1 MVQKPKINQTVLLT
15 GSVAYDRIMNFPG
28 YFKNEIMPDK
38 IHNLNVSFFVEK
50 METGF
55 GGTAGNIAYNL
66 ALLGAHPVILA
77 RVGASDFAPY
87 KQWLVKNNITTSHLM
102 TVKNEHTASAYIIT
116 DRRDNQI
123 AGFFPG
129 AMLEP
134 ITRKKVS
141 LPTTALAVVSA
152 QHPIDMVTLP
162 AIFKKKKIQYLFD
175 PGQQVTSLSGA
186 QLRLAITG
194 CMVLIGNDYEIS
206 LISKKTGWSMKQLLG
221 KAGMVV
227 TTLADKGSV
236 LRTGTTLH
244 KIKAAH
250 VKKVVDPTGAGDA
263 YRAGL
268 IVGLQRGLDL
278 PTSGKLASVIAAYAV
293 EQYGT
298 QRHHFTWATVKKRF
312 GQNFKQTL

>member
-1 MVQKPKINQTVLLT
+1 
-15 GSVAYDRIMNFPG
+15 
-28 YFKNEIMPDK
+28 MPDK
-38 IHNLNVSFFVEK
+38 IHSLNVSFFVEK

-55 GGTAGNIAYNL
+55 GGTASNIAYNL
-66 ALLGAHPVILA
+66 ALLGAHPVIMA
-77 RVGASDFAPY
+77 RVGANDFAPY
-87 KQWLVKNNITTSHLM
+87 KQWLIKNNISTSHLV
-102 TVKNEHTASAYIIT
+102 TVKDEYTASAYIIT

-129 AMLEP
+129 AMLTP
-134 ITRKKVS
+134 ITKQL
-141 LPTTALAVVSA
+141 LPTSYKLQASLAVISA
-152 QHPIDMVTLP
+152 QHPIDMVKLP

-194 CMVLIGNDYEIS
+194 CVVLIGNDYEIS

-221 KAGMVV
+221 KAGIVV

-236 LRTGTTLH
+236 LRTGTILH

-268 IVGLQRGLDL
+268 IVGLQRGFDL
-278 PTSGKLASVIAAYAV
+278 HKAGQLASVVAAYAV
-293 EQYGT
+293 EHYGT
-298 QRHHFTWATVKKRF
+298 QCHHFTWASVKKRY
-312 GQNFKQTL
+312 GRTFKHAL

>member
-186 QLRLAITG
+186 QLRLAITDRKSTR
-194 CMVLIGNDYEIS
+194 LNS
-206 LISKKTGWSMKQLLG
+206 SHRL
-221 KAGMVV
+221 
-227 TTLADKGSV
+227 
-236 LRTGTTLH
+236 
-244 KIKAAH
+244 
-250 VKKVVDPTGAGDA
+250 
-263 YRAGL
+263 
-268 IVGLQRGLDL
+268 
-278 PTSGKLASVIAAYAV
+278 
-293 EQYGT
+293 
-298 QRHHFTWATVKKRF
+298 
-312 GQNFKQTL
+312 